1 MSTRALVLA
10 GGGLAGIAWEL
21 GVLLGLADGGV
32 DVAGTADL
40 VIGTSAGSAVGAQI
54 TGGEALVDSYAR
66 QLAPS
71 TTEIAADTDTD
82 ALQALLAD
90 AAAGAASGREL
101 LRRIGEVALNARTV
115 SEPIRRAVIAAR
127 IPVQRW
133 PVRRLLIPAVD
144 VAGEFVVFT
153 ADGGV
158 GLVDAVAASCAVPGV
173 WPPVTID
180 GHRYMDGGV
189 RSPTNADLAADADV
203 ALVLTPVPPGA
214 PATVAEELRAARV
227 GAHLV
232 LHADEAAVTA
242 AGTNPLDPATRGPSA
257 RAGRALGRAE
267 AARVRL
273 LWDS

>member
-232 LHADEAAVTA
+232 LHADEAAVAA

>member
-214 PATVAEELRAARV
+214 PATVDEELRAARV

-232 LHADEAAVTA
+232 LHADEAAVAA